1 MIGVYYLVN
10 TTNGRFYIGSSG
22 KLRKRSIKHKTRI
35 ENHEHENV
43 FVREDSKLGH
53 EFKFVIKVITETR
66 KEAYEHEQR
75 LITENKDNPLMYNIG
90 LNVTGG
96 DNLTRHPDR
105 ADILQRRT
113 TTVTKKM
120 ERMSVEE
127 RKAKYGKS
135 GQLNGMYGRTH
146 TEEVKRALSE
156 RFRGVPNPKA
166 GKSLTEDG
174 RRRISEY
181 GKTRTGV
188 RNSFF
193 GKTHSKET
201 RAKLAEKQ
209 RGVKPA
215 NSLKVSIEGV
225 VYDSYHD
232 ASVAIGKNVTVI
244 RWRALSKNPK
254 YANWFLV

>member
-10 TTNGRFYIGSSG
+10 KTNGRFYIGSSG
-22 KLRKRSIKHKTRI
+22 KLRTRQRKHEMDIQNGKHT
-35 ENHEHENV
+35 NV
-43 FVREDSKLGH
+43 NVATDIALGH
-53 EFKFVIKVITETR
+53 KFEFQIKVLTETR
-66 KEAYEHEQR
+66 KEAYAHEQR

-90 LNVTGG
+90 LNSLGG
-96 DNLTRHPDR
+96 DNLTRHPDK
-105 ADILQRRT
+105 ANIIQQRIN
-113 TTVTKKM
+113 TVSKKM
-120 ERMSVEE
+120 ERMSVGE
-127 RKAKYGKS
+127 RKAKYGKP

-146 TEEVKRALSE
+146 TEEVRRALSE
-156 RFRGVPNPKA
+156 RLRGVPNPKA

-174 RRRISEY
+174 RRRMSEY

-188 RNSFF
+188 RNPFF